1 MKEYYC
7 LYMIFLDDNEGFKK
21 NLEEARAISTAVKR
35 PPCSDS
41 DTSRS
46 RYKNYYAL
54 MCLPSVIMSF
64 MKIFCIFD

>member
-1 MKEYYC
+1 MKEYCC
-7 LYMIFLDDNEGFKK
+7 LYMIFLNDNEGFKK

-41 DTSRS
+41 DASKSRCKS
-46 RYKNYYAL
+46 YAVL

-64 MKIFCIFD
+64 MKTFCIFY